1 MSPNRAVLL
10 FLCAGALLASCG
22 TQPPPTGSGGL
33 RTFDEGGLTFTYP
46 DVWQEFHHSVV
57 SSFSMS
63 IADLATVDVPEPCLS
78 RPVAVGTETVC
89 MDRFRLAPNTLVVH
103 IMTNGFPG
111 FDIVRSR
118 PPGARALVVGGRP
131 AFVER
136 RAPDDPAVGA
146 DAVVAWTLSRFDVPD
161 NFFTITALIRG
172 PDSAS
177 LEDQLQ
183 RLVASLA
190 FKQP

>member
-1 MSPNRAVLL
+1 
-10 FLCAGALLASCG
+10 
-22 TQPPPTGSGGL
+22 
-33 RTFDEGGLTFTYP
+33 
-46 DVWQEFHHSVV
+46 
-57 SSFSMS
+57 
-63 IADLATVDVPEPCLS
+63 
-78 RPVAVGTETVC
+78 
-89 MDRFRLAPNTLVVH
+89 
-103 IMTNGFPG
+103 
-111 FDIVRSR
+111 
-118 PPGARALVVGGRP
+118 
-131 AFVER
+131 VER